1 MNESQSDIAP
11 DIARGVSRL
20 LLDMGY
26 SPLCELTINTGR
38 RIDVV
43 GLNKA
48 GEIIFVEIKSGLPD
62 FRADD
67 KWSEYLDYCDRFYFA
82 VMEDFPVEVIPDE
95 VGLIMAD
102 RYGGA
107 IVRDAPEKPAHGSRR
122 RAVLLRFARAAAKRL
137 IGTEKYEI

>member
-26 SPLCELTINTGR
+26 SPLCEVTINTGR

-62 FRADD
+62 FRADE
-67 KWSEYLDYCDRFYFA
+67 KWPEYLDYCDRFYFA
-82 VMEDFPVEVIPDE
+82 VMEDFPVDVIPE
-95 VGLIMAD
+95 NVGLIIAD

-107 IVRDAPEKPAHGSRR
+107 IVRDAPEQPAHGSRR
-122 RAVLLRFARAAAKRL
+122 RAVLLRFARTAAKRL
-137 IGTEKYEI
+137 IGTEEYEI